1 MDKIKIR
8 FYSDSYKTKR
18 ASHRLRGELICN
30 ALTDHGYDSK
40 ILKDWSEVDKNTII
54 IFLKHTL
61 PESIVRAKMLGAL
74 TVYDVCD
81 NKFDEDE
88 AYIPCCMAADMIS
101 ANSENMKISVK
112 EHTGKDSIVM
122 PDPFERPKLEA
133 KFNPGEEIK
142 LLWFGSQSSL
152 AFFPLIEVWERL
164 EKELVNYNFI
174 MIMSKPDRLRN
185 KMIDRQKKGQI
196 NTSINFNKIQMRDWD
211 WELQGQYIKECDIVL
226 MPVHT
231 DNYRTTTKS
240 ANRVIDSLISGRF
253 VVTSPLDSY
262 LEFKNYTWQND
273 YIQGIKWAVA
283 NPKQALE
290 KIQSGQ
296 TYTEE
301 NYSAT
306 VLSKKYIEEIKKYLE
321 K

>member
-8 FYSDSYKTKR
+8 FFSDSYKPKR

-40 ILKDWSEVDKNTII
+40 ILKDWEEVDKNTIVV
-54 IFLKHTL
+54 FLKHTL
-61 PESIVRAKMLGAL
+61 PESINRAKLLGAL
-74 TVYDVCD
+74 TVYDLCD

-88 AYIPCCMAADMIS
+88 AYIPCCMAADIIS

-112 EHTGKDSIVM
+112 ENTGKDSIVM

-133 KFNPGEEIK
+133 KFKPGKEIK

-152 AFFPLIEVWERL
+152 GLFPLVEVWERL
-164 EKELVNYNFI
+164 EKELVNYNFT
-174 MIMSKPDRLRN
+174 MIMSKPERLEN
-185 KMIDRQKKGQI
+185 KMKKRKDAGVI
-196 NTSINFNKIQMRDWD
+196 SSWINFNKIQMHDWD
-211 WELQGQYIKECDIVL
+211 WDLQGQFLKECDIVL

-231 DNYRTTTKS
+231 DNYRTITKS

-262 LEFKNYTWQND
+262 LEFKNYTWQDD
-273 YIQGIKWAVA
+273 YIQGIKWAIEH
-283 NPKQALE
+283 PGKALE
-290 KIQSGQ
+290 KIQAGQ
-296 TYTEE
+296 AYTEE
-301 NYSAT
+301 NYSAR
-306 VLSKKYIEEIKKYLE
+306 VLSKKYIEEIKKHLG